1 MHERNMGKGR
11 LLFWLALCAP
21 LPGWC
26 ADLLVSNQAADSVWR
41 LSAQDGR
48 KRGEYRTGDSPHEI
62 AVSPDGRTAV
72 VSNYGSEVAGSS
84 LSVLDLQRGRPTRTI
99 DLGTHGAPHGL
110 HFLDG
115 GRVVVTAEGS
125 ASVLLVD
132 LDAGKVE
139 RAIDI
144 GDGIGHML
152 AVSADRR
159 VGYVSK
165 LGRGTISRI
174 DLVTGRMLL
183 ERPAGKGAEGIALR
197 PDGLELWVANRDEGT
212 VTVHDPNTLAVRRRM
227 SSRGFPLRVA
237 FTPDGRHACVVNAR
251 SAELQVFDA
260 RTKLAVTRI
269 ALVREGMDIRD
280 TALGRG
286 ALPIGITIDPV
297 KPRAYVALSG
307 GDRVAVVDTQ
317 KWQIVDYWVTGRE
330 PGAVVLFP

>member
-1 MHERNMGKGR
+1 MLKRNTEQGR
-11 LLFWLALCAP
+11 LLLLLALCVP
-21 LPGWC
+21 LSGWC
-26 ADLLVSNQAADSVWR
+26 ADLLVSNQATDSVWR

-72 VSNYGSEVAGSS
+72 VSNYGGEVAGSS

-99 DLGTHGAPHGL
+99 DLGTHGAPHGV
-110 HFLDG
+110 HFLDA
-115 GRVVVTAEGS
+115 GRIAVTTEGS
-125 ASVLLVD
+125 ASVLVVD
-132 LDAGKVE
+132 VDEGTVIHT
-139 RAIDI
+139 IDI

-159 VGYVSK
+159 IGYVSK
-165 LGRGTISRI
+165 LGRGTVSRI
-174 DLVTGRMLL
+174 DLVAGKMLL

-212 VTVHDPNTLAVRRRM
+212 VTVHDPKTLVVRRRM
-227 SSRGFPLRVA
+227 SSKGFPLRVA

-251 SAELQVFDA
+251 NAELQIFDA
-260 RTKLAVTRI
+260 RTKLALSRVPL
-269 ALVREGMDIRD
+269 AREGMDVRD

-286 ALPIGITIDPV
+286 VLPIGITVDPAR
-297 KPRAYVALSG
+297 PRAYVALSG

-317 KWQIVDYWVTGRE
+317 KWQVIDYWVTGRE

>member
-1 MHERNMGKGR
+1 MHKRNMGKGR
-11 LLFWLALCAP
+11 LLFLLALCTP
-21 LPGWC
+21 LSGWC

-110 HFLDG
+110 HFLDAD
-115 GRVVVTAEGS
+115 RVAVTTEGS
-125 ASVLLVD
+125 ASLLLVD
-132 LDAGKVE
+132 VDEGRIT

-159 VGYVSK
+159 IGYVSK

-174 DLVTGRMLL
+174 DLVAGKVLL

-212 VTVHDPNTLAVRRRM
+212 VTVHDPDTLAVRRRM

-251 SAELQVFDA
+251 SADLQIFDA
-260 RTKLAVTRI
+260 RTRLALTRVKLTR
-269 ALVREGMDIRD
+269 EDMDIRD

-317 KWQIVDYWVTGRE
+317 KWKVVDYWVTGRE

>member
-1 MHERNMGKGR
+1 MLTRNREQGR
-11 LLFWLALCAP
+11 LLLWLALCAP
-21 LPGWC
+21 LSGWC
-26 ADLLVSNQAADSVWR
+26 ADLLVSNQSADSVWR

-62 AVSPDGRTAV
+62 AISPDGRTAV
-72 VSNYGSEVAGSS
+72 VSNYGSEVSGST
-84 LSVLDLQRGRPTRTI
+84 LSVLDLHAGRSTRTI
-99 DLGTHGAPHGL
+99 DLGTHGAPHGIR
-110 HFLDG
+110 FLDA

-125 ASVLLVD
+125 ASLLLVD
-132 LDAGKVE
+132 VDEGKVT

-159 VGYVSK
+159 HAYVSK
-165 LGRGTISRI
+165 LGRGTVSRV
-174 DLVTGRMLL
+174 DLVAGKLLL

-237 FTPDGRHACVVNAR
+237 FTSDGRHACVVNAR
-251 SAELQVFDA
+251 NAELQVFDA
-260 RTKLAVTRI
+260 RTKLALTRVP
-269 ALVREGMDIRD
+269 LTREGMDIRD

-286 ALPIGITIDPV
+286 ALPIGITVDPV
-297 KPRAYVALSG
+297 KPRAYIALSG
-307 GDRVAVVDTQ
+307 GDRIAVVDTQ
-317 KWQIVDYWVTGRE
+317 KWQVIDYWVTGRE

>member
-1 MHERNMGKGR
+1 MHKRNMGKGR
-11 LLFWLALCAP
+11 LLFLLALCAP

-110 HFLDG
+110 HFLDAD
-115 GRVVVTAEGS
+115 RVAVTTEGS
-125 ASVLLVD
+125 ASLLLVD
-132 LDAGKVE
+132 VDEGRIT

-159 VGYVSK
+159 IGYVSK

-174 DLVTGRMLL
+174 DLVAGKVLL

-212 VTVHDPNTLAVRRRM
+212 VTVHDPDTLAVRRRM

-251 SAELQVFDA
+251 SAELQIFDA
-260 RTKLAVTRI
+260 RTRLALTRVKLTR
-269 ALVREGMDIRD
+269 EDMDIRD

-317 KWQIVDYWVTGRE
+317 KWKIVDYWVTGRE

>member
-197 PDGLELWVANRDEGT
+197 PDGLELWIANRDEGT

-269 ALVREGMDIRD
+269 PLAREGMDIRD